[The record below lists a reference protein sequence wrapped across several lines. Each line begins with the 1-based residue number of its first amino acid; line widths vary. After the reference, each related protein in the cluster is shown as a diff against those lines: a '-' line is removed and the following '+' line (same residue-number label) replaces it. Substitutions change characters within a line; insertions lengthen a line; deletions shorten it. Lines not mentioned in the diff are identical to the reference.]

1 MGKAEAPI
9 QSYVIQR
16 LEMLERQGKVYYF
29 RNNSFVGKIQRY
41 NGTQG
46 FVNNGKPGMPDI
58 VMCMNGIFIGIELK
72 SAVGKLSDC
81 QKRAKEII
89 ESVGGKYFVVKTPE
103 EFEEIIK

>member
-1 MGKAEAPI
+1 MGQAESHI
-9 QSYVIQR
+9 QSYVLSR

-46 FVNNGKPGMPDI
+46 YVNNGKPGMPDV
-58 VMCMNGIFIGIELK
+58 VMCLNGMFVGIELK
-72 SAVGKLSDC
+72 SPVGKLSDH

-89 ESVGGKYFVVKTPE
+89 ESVGGKYVVIKTPE
-103 EFEEIIK
+103 EFEEIFK